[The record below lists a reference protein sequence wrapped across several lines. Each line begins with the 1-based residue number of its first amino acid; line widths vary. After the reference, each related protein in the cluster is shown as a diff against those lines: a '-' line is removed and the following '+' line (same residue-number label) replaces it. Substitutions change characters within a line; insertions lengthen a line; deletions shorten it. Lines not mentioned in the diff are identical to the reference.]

1 MTPETLAEAILTAA
15 GSSLRHYTPQARAEI
30 IEAARKSIAEIGGEA

>member
-15 GSSLRHYTPQARAEI
+15 GSSLRNYTPQARAEI
-30 IEAARKSIAEIGGEA
+30 IEAARKIIADIGGRP